1 MSAQAYSKEDILRK
15 EQVDAFKAD
24 VANYSENAKKFQKI
38 EGKVG
43 LALVYGAPI
52 GLFAFSRYKN
62 YSGKKTA
69 LVTIGGSILV
79 VGLVFFN
86 GFSGAWSGGG
96 SYLQNILFKRPKIN
110 SLPQTKQAVPLATK

>member
-1 MSAQAYSKEDILRK
+1 MSAEAYSKEDVLRK
-15 EQVDAFKAD
+15 EQVDKFKAS
-24 VANYSENAKKFQKI
+24 VGNYSENAKKFQKI

-69 LVTIGGSILV
+69 LVTIGGGVLV
-79 VGLVFFN
+79 IGLVFFN
-86 GFSGAWSGGG
+86 SLSGAWSGGG
-96 SYLQNILFKRPKIN
+96 SYLQNILVKRPKIN
-110 SLPQTKQAVPLATK
+110 SLPQTKQAVPLANK